1 MKERLEDFSLG
12 KKMIKEGDLQKI
24 GVVGAGSTGQEII
37 RLAARKGIEVAFV
50 DVNEE
55 QVKEILV
62 RIERALDA
70 KINHWGLT
78 EGEKRAMMSR
88 IKGSAD
94 YSILKGCNIVI
105 ESINS
110 KKPGTSLLERK
121 EVFRKIEEVISPK
134 ATIASNTATLMISE
148 ISSILK
154 HQERAIGMHFILP
167 LDHVKV
173 VEVVRTVRTCD
184 FTMNCISKFLKMLER
199 ELIEVQ
205 ESPGN
210 ISTRM
215 IVPLINE
222 ACAILLEGVA
232 DVVQID
238 KTIKNTTG
246 LLSGPFE
253 MADTIGLDKVL
264 KWMENLY
271 NEFGDIRYKPSPFI
285 KRLVRAGMVG
295 RRAGEGFYL
304 YKDGKRIQKK
314 GNVLNLGRN
323 SKANH

>member
-1 MKERLEDFSLG
+1 MTERLEDFALG
-12 KKMIKEGDLQKI
+12 KKVIKEGGLQKVGI
-24 GVVGAGSTGQEII
+24 VGAGSTGQEII
-37 RLAARKGIEVAFV
+37 RLISRKGIEVAFV
-50 DVNEE
+50 DLSEE
-55 QVKEILV
+55 RVKNILA
-62 RIERALDA
+62 RIERQLDI
-70 KINHWGLT
+70 KINRWGLT
-78 EGEKRAMMSR
+78 EGEKRAMLSR
-88 IKGSAD
+88 IKGSTD
-94 YSILKGCNIVI
+94 YSILKDCNIVI
-105 ESINS
+105 EAIHS
-110 KKPGTSLLERK
+110 KKPGTSLEERK
-121 EVFRKIEEVISPK
+121 DVFRKIEAVISPK

-148 ISSILK
+148 ISSVLK
-154 HQERAIGMHFILP
+154 NQERAVGLHFVLP
-167 LDHVKV
+167 IDHVQV
-173 VEVVRTVRTCD
+173 VEVVRTVRTSEY
-184 FTMNCISKFLKMLER
+184 TMNCISKFLKMVER
-199 ELIEVQ
+199 EKIEVQ

-264 KWMENLY
+264 KWMDNLY

-304 YKDGKRIQKK
+304 YREGKRIQKK
-314 GNVLNLGRN
+314 GNVLHLGR
-323 SKANH
+323 SI

>member
-1 MKERLEDFSLG
+1 MTERLEDFALG
-12 KKMIKEGDLQKI
+12 KKIIKEGGLQKV
-24 GVVGAGSTGQEII
+24 GVVGAGTTGQEII
-37 RLAARKGIEVAFV
+37 RLAARKGLEVVFV
-50 DVNEE
+50 DISEE
-55 QVKEILV
+55 RVQTVLV
-62 RIERALDA
+62 RIEKQLDD
-70 KINHWGLT
+70 KINRWGLT
-78 EGEKRAMMSR
+78 QGEKRAMLSR
-88 IKGSAD
+88 IHGSAD

-110 KKPGTSLLERK
+110 KKKGTSLQERK
-121 EVFRKIEEVISPK
+121 EVFRKIEEVVSPK
-134 ATIASNTATLMISE
+134 ATIASNTATLIISE

-154 HQERAIGMHFILP
+154 HPERAVGMHFILP

-173 VEVVRTVRTCD
+173 VEVVRTYQTSD
-184 FTMNCISKFLKMLER
+184 ESFSCIGKFLKMVER

-238 KTIKNTTG
+238 KTIKSTTG
-246 LLSGPFE
+246 LLTGPFE
-253 MADTIGLDKVL
+253 MADTIGLDKLL
-264 KWMENLY
+264 KWMDNLY

-295 RRAGEGFYL
+295 RRVGEGFYL
-304 YKDGKRIQKK
+304 YKDGKRYQKP
-314 GNVLNLGRN
+314 GNVQFLGRAVSPN
-323 SKANH
+323 R

>member
-1 MKERLEDFSLG
+1 MKERLEDFALG
-12 KKMIKEGDLQKI
+12 KRIVKEGGLQKVGI
-24 GVVGAGSTGQEII
+24 VGAGSTGQEII
-37 RLAARKGIEVAFV
+37 RLVARKGIEVAYV
-50 DVNEE
+50 DINE
-55 QVKEILV
+55 QRVKDILL
-62 RIERALDA
+62 RIERQLDE
-70 KINHWGLT
+70 KINRWGLT
-78 EGEKRAMMSR
+78 EGEKRAMLSR
-88 IKGSAD
+88 IHGSTD
-94 YSILKGCNIVI
+94 YSILEGCNIVI
-105 ESINS
+105 EAINS
-110 KKPGTSLLERK
+110 KKAGTSLEERK

-148 ISSILK
+148 ISSALK
-154 HQERAIGMHFILP
+154 HQERAVGLHFILP

-173 VEVVRTVRTCD
+173 VEVVRTVRTSEY
-184 FTMNCISKFLKMLER
+184 TMNCISKFLKMVER

-246 LLSGPFE
+246 LLTGPFE
-253 MADTIGLDKVL
+253 MADIIGLDKLL

-304 YKDGKRIQKK
+304 YIDGKRTQKK
-314 GNVLNLGRN
+314 GNVLHLGRIN
-323 SKANH
+323 

>member
-1 MKERLEDFSLG
+1 MTERLEDFALG
-12 KKMIKEGDLQKI
+12 KKIIKEGDLQKVGI
-24 GVVGAGSTGQEII
+24 VGAGSTGQEII
-37 RLAARKGIEVAFV
+37 RLVARKGLEVAFV
-50 DVNEE
+50 DISE
-55 QVKEILV
+55 QRIKDIMI
-62 RIERALDA
+62 RIERQLDE
-70 KINHWGLT
+70 KINRWGLT
-78 EGEKRAMMSR
+78 EGEKRAMLSR
-88 IKGSAD
+88 IHGSTD

-105 ESINS
+105 EAINS
-110 KKPGTSLLERK
+110 KKPGTSLPERM

-148 ISSILK
+148 ISSVLK
-154 HQERAIGMHFILP
+154 HQERAVGLHFILP
-167 LDHVKV
+167 LDQVQV
-173 VEVVRTVRTCD
+173 VEVVRTVRTGEY
-184 FTMNCISKFLKMLER
+184 TMNCISKFLKMVER

-246 LLSGPFE
+246 LLTGPFE
-253 MADTIGLDKVL
+253 MADAIGLDKLL

-271 NEFGDIRYKPSPFI
+271 NEFGDQRYKPSPFI
-285 KRLVRAGMVG
+285 KRLVRAGLVG
-295 RRAGEGFYL
+295 RRVGEGFYL

-314 GNVLNLGRN
+314 GDVLHLGRITQ
-323 SKANH
+323 ANQ

>member
-1 MKERLEDFSLG
+1 MTERLEDFALG
-12 KKMIKEGDLQKI
+12 KKMIKQGGLQKI

-37 RLAARKGIEVAFV
+37 RLAARKGIEVVYV
-50 DVNEE
+50 DLDEE
-55 QVKEILV
+55 RVQKIRV
-62 RIERALDA
+62 RIEQQLDA
-70 KINHWGLT
+70 KINRWGLT
-78 EGEKRAMMSR
+78 EGEKRAMLSR

-110 KKPGTSLLERK
+110 KKPGTSLPERK
-121 EVFRKIEEVISPK
+121 EVFRKIEEVISPE

-148 ISSILK
+148 IASILK
-154 HQERAIGMHFILP
+154 HQERAVGLHFILP
-167 LDHVKV
+167 LDQVKV
-173 VEVVRTVRTCD
+173 VEVVRTVLTND
-184 FTMNCISKFLKMLER
+184 HTMNCINKFLKMVER
-199 ELIEVQ
+199 EKIEVQ

-222 ACAILLEGVA
+222 ACEILLEGVA

-238 KTIKNTTG
+238 KTIKSTTG

-253 MADTIGLDKVL
+253 MADAIGLDKVL
-264 KWMENLY
+264 KWMDNLY

-285 KRLVRAGMVG
+285 KRLVRAGMLG
-295 RRAGEGFYL
+295 RRVGEGFYL
-304 YKDGKRIQKK
+304 YKDGKRIQKP
-314 GNVLNLGRN
+314 GTVQNLGRN
-323 SKANH
+323 M

>member
-1 MKERLEDFSLG
+1 
-12 KKMIKEGDLQKI
+12 
-24 GVVGAGSTGQEII
+24 
-37 RLAARKGIEVAFV
+37 
-50 DVNEE
+50 
-55 QVKEILV
+55 
-62 RIERALDA
+62 
-70 KINHWGLT
+70 
-78 EGEKRAMMSR
+78 
-88 IKGSAD
+88 
-94 YSILKGCNIVI
+94 
-105 ESINS
+105 
-110 KKPGTSLLERK
+110 
-121 EVFRKIEEVISPK
+121 
-134 ATIASNTATLMISE
+134 
-148 ISSILK
+148 
-154 HQERAIGMHFILP
+154 MHFILP

>member
-1 MKERLEDFSLG
+1 MTERLEDFSLG
-12 KKMIKEGDLQKI
+12 KKVIKEGGLHKI

-37 RLAARKGIEVAFV
+37 RLAARKGLEVAFV
-50 DVNEE
+50 DIDEE
-55 QVKEILV
+55 RVQKILL
-62 RIERALDA
+62 RIERALDE
-70 KINHWGLT
+70 KINRWGLT
-78 EGEKRAMMSR
+78 EGEKRAMLSR
-88 IKGSAD
+88 IKGSSD

-110 KKPGTSLLERK
+110 KKPGTSLPERK
-121 EVFRKIEEVISPK
+121 EVFLRIEEVVSPK
-134 ATIASNTATLMISE
+134 TIIASNTATLMISE
-148 ISSILK
+148 ISSVLE
-154 HQERAIGMHFILP
+154 HQERAIGLHFILP
-167 LDHVKV
+167 LDQVQV
-173 VEVVRTVRTCD
+173 VEVVRTVRTND
-184 FTMNCISKFLKMLER
+184 YTMDCISRFLRMLER

-246 LLSGPFE
+246 LLTGPFE
-253 MADTIGLDKVL
+253 MADAIGLDKVL

-295 RRAGEGFYL
+295 RRVGEGFYL
-304 YKDGKRIQKK
+304 YKAGKRIHKT

-323 SKANH
+323 S

>member
-167 LDHVKV
+167 LDQVKV

>member
-50 DVNEE
+50 DVSEE

-62 RIERALDA
+62 RIDRALDA

>member
-12 KKMIKEGDLQKI
+12 KKIIKEGGLQKI
-24 GVVGAGSTGQEII
+24 GIVGAGSTGQEII
-37 RLAARKGIEVAFV
+37 RLVARKGIEVAFV
-50 DVNEE
+50 DVSEE
-55 QVKEILV
+55 KVKSILI
-62 RIERALDA
+62 RIEKQLDK

-78 EGEKRAMMSR
+78 EGEKRAMLSR

-94 YSILKGCNIVI
+94 YSILEGCNIVI
-105 ESINS
+105 EAINS
-110 KKPGTSLLERK
+110 KKAGTSLPERK
-121 EVFRKIEEVISPK
+121 EVFRKIEEVISAK

-148 ISSILK
+148 ISSVLK
-154 HQERAIGMHFILP
+154 HQERAIGLHFVLP
-167 LDHVKV
+167 IDHVQV
-173 VEVVRTVRTCD
+173 VEVVRTVRTSEH
-184 FTMNCISKFLKMLER
+184 TMNCISKFLKMVER
-199 ELIEVQ
+199 EKIEVQ

-253 MADTIGLDKVL
+253 MADAIGLDKVL
-264 KWMENLY
+264 KWMDNLY

-295 RRAGEGFYL
+295 RRVGEGFYL

-314 GNVLNLGRN
+314 GNVLHLGR
-323 SKANH
+323 SI

>member
-1 MKERLEDFSLG
+1 MKEKLEDFSLG
-12 KKMIKEGDLQKI
+12 KKVIKEGGLHKI

-37 RLAARKGIEVAFV
+37 RLVSRKGIEVVFV
-50 DVNEE
+50 DLSEE
-55 QVKEILV
+55 RVKNIMV
-62 RIERALDA
+62 RLERKLDE
-70 KINHWGLT
+70 KINRWGLT
-78 EGEKRAMMSR
+78 EGEKRAMLSR
-88 IKGSAD
+88 IKGSTD
-94 YSILKGCNIVI
+94 YSILKDCNIVI
-105 ESINS
+105 EAINS
-110 KKPGTSLLERK
+110 KKAGTSLEERK
-121 EVFRKIEEVISPK
+121 EVFQKIEAVISPK

-148 ISSILK
+148 ISSVLK
-154 HQERAIGMHFILP
+154 HQERAVGLHFVLP
-167 LDHVKV
+167 IDHVQV
-173 VEVVRTVRTCD
+173 VEVVRTVRTCEH
-184 FTMNCISKFLKMLER
+184 TMNCIGKFLKMVER
-199 ELIEVQ
+199 EKIEVQ

-215 IVPLINE
+215 VVPLINE

-253 MADTIGLDKVL
+253 MADAIGLDKVL
-264 KWMENLY
+264 KWMDNLY

-295 RRAGEGFYL
+295 RRVGEGFYL

-314 GNVLNLGRN
+314 GNVLHLGR
-323 SKANH
+323 SI

>member
-1 MKERLEDFSLG
+1 MTERLEDFALG
-12 KKMIKEGDLQKI
+12 KKVIKEGGLQKVGI
-24 GVVGAGSTGQEII
+24 VGAGSTGQEII
-37 RLAARKGIEVAFV
+37 RLISRKGIEVAFV
-50 DVNEE
+50 DLSEE
-55 QVKEILV
+55 RVKNILA
-62 RIERALDA
+62 RIERQLDI
-70 KINHWGLT
+70 KINRWGLT
-78 EGEKRAMMSR
+78 EGEKRAMLSR
-88 IKGSAD
+88 IKGSTD
-94 YSILKGCNIVI
+94 YSILKDCNIVI
-105 ESINS
+105 EAIHS
-110 KKPGTSLLERK
+110 KKPGTSLEERK
-121 EVFRKIEEVISPK
+121 DVFRKIEAVISPK

-148 ISSILK
+148 ISSVLK
-154 HQERAIGMHFILP
+154 NQERAVGLHFVLP
-167 LDHVKV
+167 IDHVQV
-173 VEVVRTVRTCD
+173 VEVVRTVRTSEY
-184 FTMNCISKFLKMLER
+184 TMNCISKFLKMVER
-199 ELIEVQ
+199 EKIEVQ

-264 KWMENLY
+264 KWMDNLY

-304 YKDGKRIQKK
+304 YKEGKRIQKK
-314 GNVLNLGRN
+314 GNVLHLGR
-323 SKANH
+323 SI

>member
-1 MKERLEDFSLG
+1 MAERLEDFSLG
-12 KKMIKEGDLQKI
+12 KKVVKEGGLQKI

-37 RLAARKGIEVAFV
+37 RLIARKGIEVAFV
-50 DVNEE
+50 DVSEDR
-55 QVKEILV
+55 VKNILI
-62 RIERALDA
+62 RIERQLDV
-70 KINHWGLT
+70 KINRWGLT
-78 EGEKRAMMSR
+78 EGEKRAMLSR

-94 YSILKGCNIVI
+94 YSILEGCNIVI
-105 ESINS
+105 EAINS
-110 KKPGTSLLERK
+110 KKAGTSLEERK
-121 EVFRKIEEVISPK
+121 DVFRKIEAVVSPK

-148 ISSILK
+148 ISSVLK
-154 HQERAIGMHFILP
+154 HQERAIGLHFVLP
-167 LDHVKV
+167 VDQVQV
-173 VEVVRTVRTCD
+173 VEVVRTVRTGE
-184 FTMNCISKFLKMLER
+184 FTMNCISKFLKMVER
-199 ELIEVQ
+199 EKIEVQ

-215 IVPLINE
+215 VVPLINE

-253 MADTIGLDKVL
+253 MADAIGLDKVL
-264 KWMENLY
+264 KWMDNLY
-271 NEFGDIRYKPSPFI
+271 SEFGDIRYKPSPFI

-295 RRAGEGFYL
+295 RRTGEGFYL

-314 GNVLNLGRN
+314 GNVLHLGR
-323 SKANH
+323 SI

>member
-50 DVNEE
+50 DVSEE

>member
-1 MKERLEDFSLG
+1 MTERLEDFSLG
-12 KKMIKEGDLQKI
+12 KKVIKEGGLHKI
-24 GVVGAGSTGQEII
+24 GIVGAGSTGQEII
-37 RLAARKGIEVAFV
+37 RLAARKGLEVAFV
-50 DVNEE
+50 DVDEE
-55 QVKEILV
+55 HVQKILV
-62 RIERALDA
+62 RIERALDE
-70 KINHWGLT
+70 KINRWGLT
-78 EGEKRAMMSR
+78 EGEKRAMLSR

-94 YSILKGCNIVI
+94 YSILEGCNIVI

-110 KKPGTSLLERK
+110 KKPGTSLPERK
-121 EVFRKIEEVISPK
+121 EVFLKIEEVVSPK
-134 ATIASNTATLMISE
+134 AIIASNTATLMISE
-148 ISSILK
+148 ISSVLK

-167 LDHVKV
+167 LDQVQV
-173 VEVVRTVRTCD
+173 VEVVRTVRTND
-184 FTMNCISKFLKMLER
+184 NTMDCISKFLKMLER
-199 ELIEVQ
+199 ELIQVQ

-253 MADTIGLDKVL
+253 MADAIGLDKVL

-295 RRAGEGFYL
+295 RRVGEGFYL
-304 YKDGKRIQKK
+304 YKGGKRIQKT

-323 SKANH
+323 I